1 MKMTEEISKE
11 THLEMNNALKLQKL
25 QLEKELA
32 DLKVLYQKQSLELF
46 KLRQDYSDLLVK
58 DRFKEPVKTLVG

>member
-25 QLEKELA
+25 QLEKELSA
-32 DLKVLYQKQSLELF
+32 LKVLYQKQSMELF

>member
-1 MKMTEEISKE
+1 MEMTQEISKE
-11 THLEMNNALKLQKL
+11 IHLEMNNALKLQKL
-25 QLEKELA
+25 QLEKELS